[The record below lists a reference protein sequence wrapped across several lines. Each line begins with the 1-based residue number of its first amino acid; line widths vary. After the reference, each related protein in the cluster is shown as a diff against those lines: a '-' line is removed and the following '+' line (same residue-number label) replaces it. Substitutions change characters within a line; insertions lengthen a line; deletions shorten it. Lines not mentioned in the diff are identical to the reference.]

1 MKNTEFRQRMLA
13 LICLLMIGVGTAWS
27 QMNVKGKVITPSG
40 EAIIGANVLEKGTS
54 NGVITDLD
62 GNFSLKV
69 ENGAILVFSYIGYT
83 PQELKA
89 KASMEVVLEE
99 DTELL
104 DEVVVVGYGVQKKSD
119 VTGAISKV
127 GTGDIKSRSI
137 TTVQQALQGKTSGV
151 QILSTSAA
159 PGASQTV
166 RIRGYSSNYS
176 SDPLYVVDGLRVS
189 DISNIDPNDIESMEV
204 LKDAASAAIYGA
216 EAGNGVILI
225 TTKRAKQGDNGTI
238 SYDFQFT
245 LQDLVRIPKVMNA
258 SQYIDYMVEG
268 NWYDQAFI
276 DNFYDG
282 KTDTNWAKEMF
293 ETSLMQKHNLSFQKA
308 TEKSNLYVSA
318 TYLGNDGIVKG
329 DKDKY
334 TRLTS
339 SVNADATIKEWLKI
353 GTNTSISYSKVQ
365 SVASLIDACLTMDP
379 LTPVSYDANSLT
391 ATMKNAL
398 NNGKKLLQDS
408 GTENYWAISDFS
420 YAANPFITR
429 DASKSYNKNIN
440 LRSTFYA
447 TLSPVKGL
455 DITTRFGF
463 NLSSNYNYSFN
474 QIYYANASTESTTN
488 DVSNTS
494 ALVTYYQWE
503 NFANYVKSI
512 GQHTIGGMVGMSYSD
527 SNNNGL
533 SASANAVKKDNPLFY
548 YLNYA
553 ADDAAK
559 TVGGTEITS
568 RKYSYFAR
576 LNYSYANRYIAQ
588 VSFRAD
594 AADLAVLPDNKRW
607 GYFPSA
613 SLGWVTSE
621 ENWFPKSRT
630 LSFLK
635 VRGSWGQN
643 GSIANLNNY
652 MWNNAIASSV
662 SYPTTNDI
670 NYSIGSLPSTLGNK
684 NLKWET
690 SEQLDFGVD
699 LRMFN
704 DRLAMT
710 ADYYVKKTKDLI
722 ISNVTPSLTA
732 GNAASPVNAGNVTNK
747 GFEFEVSYKD
757 NIGDFSYNV
766 SANIATV
773 KNKVTYLDPTVA
785 RVPGYMALSM
795 QGFTSFEKGFPVW
808 YFRGYKFK
816 GVDEQTGDP
825 IFEDINKNGSFDS
838 ADVTMIGSAI
848 PDFTY
853 GVTLNLAYKGFD
865 FTLFGS
871 GSQGNDVFNG
881 LVKMDRSG
889 GNRMQYYYNNR
900 WTKTRT
906 NASAPRPNCNNEQ
919 QYFTS
924 SAAIFDG
931 SYFKIKQLQL
941 GYTLPTKFISKLM
954 LKNARI
960 YVSLDDFFC
969 FTSYPG
975 FDPEVA
981 SSGTTSTNGVD
992 NGNYPTSKKVVL
1004 GLNITF

>member
-1 MKNTEFRQRMLA
+1 MKNTEFTRK
-13 LICLLMIGVGTAWS
+13 LLMIVCVLLTGVGTAWS
-27 QMNVKGKVITPSG
+27 QMQVKGIVVTTSG
-40 EAIIGANVLEKGTS
+40 ETIIGANVLEKGTT

-62 GNFSLKV
+62 GNFSLTV
-69 ENGAILVFSYIGYT
+69 EEGAVLVFSYIGYVTQEQKAT
-83 PQELKA
+83 PTMKIILH
-89 KASMEVVLEE
+89 E
-99 DTELL
+99 DNEML

-159 PGASQTV
+159 PGASQTI

-216 EAGNGVILI
+216 EAGNGVLLI
-225 TTKRAKQGDNGTI
+225 TTKRAKQGDSGTI

-245 LQDLVRIPKVMNA
+245 LQDLVRVPKVMNA
-258 SQYIDYMVEG
+258 SQYIDYMMEG
-268 NWYDQAFI
+268 KWYDEAFI
-276 DNFYDG
+276 NNFYDG
-282 KTDTNWAKEMF
+282 STDTNWAKEMF

-329 DKDKY
+329 NKDKY

-339 SVNADATIKEWLKI
+339 SINADATIKKWLKI
-353 GTNTSISYSKVQ
+353 GTNTSISYTKVQ
-365 SVASLIDACLTMDP
+365 NVASLIDACLTMDP
-379 LTPVSYDANSLT
+379 LTPASYSTNTLT
-391 ATMKNAL
+391 ATMQNAL

-408 GTENYWAISDFS
+408 ETGNYWAISDFS

-429 DASKSYNKNIN
+429 DASETYNKNIN

-447 TLSPVKGL
+447 TLSPIKGL
-455 DITTRFGF
+455 DITSRFGF

-488 DVSNTS
+488 DVSNSS

-503 NFANYVKSI
+503 NFANYVRTF
-512 GQHTIGGMVGMSYSD
+512 GLHTLGGMIGVSYSD
-527 SNNNGL
+527 SNNNSL
-533 SASANAVKKDNPLFY
+533 SASANAVKKNNPLFY
-548 YLNYA
+548 YLDYA

-588 VSFRAD
+588 ISFRAD

-613 SLGWVTSE
+613 SLGWVVSE
-621 ENWFPKSRT
+621 ESWFPQSRI

-635 VRGSWGQN
+635 LRGSWGQN

-652 MWNNAIASSV
+652 MWNNAIASTI
-662 SYPTTNDI
+662 SYPTTNDV
-670 NYSIGSLPSTLGNK
+670 NYNIGSLPSTLGNR

-690 SEQLDFGVD
+690 SEQYDFGVD

-704 DRLAMT
+704 DRLVVST
-710 ADYYVKKTKDLI
+710 DYYIKKTKDLI
-722 ISNVTPSLTA
+722 ISNVIPSLTA

-747 GFEFEVSYKD
+747 GFELEVSYKD
-757 NIGDFSYNV
+757 HIGDLNYNV

-773 KNKVTYLDPTVA
+773 KNRVTYLDPTVA
-785 RVPGYMALSM
+785 RIPGYMALSM
-795 QGFTSFEKGFPVW
+795 QGFTSFEKGYPVW

-825 IFEDINKNGSFDS
+825 LFEDINDNGSFDS

-853 GVTLNLAYKGFD
+853 GLTVNLAYKGFD

-889 GNRMQYYYNNR
+889 GNRMQYYYDNR
-900 WTKTRT
+900 WTATRI
-906 NASAPRPNCNNEQ
+906 NAVAPRPNCNNEQ
-919 QYFTS
+919 QYYTS

-941 GYTLPTKFISKLM
+941 GYTLPEKWVSKVA
-954 LKNARI
+954 LKNARV

-1004 GLNITF
+1004 GFNITF

>member
-1 MKNTEFRQRMLA
+1 MKNTEFGQRMFVFV
-13 LICLLMIGVGTAWS
+13 CLLVIGAGTAWS
-27 QMNVKGKVITPSG
+27 QLNVKGAVVTSSG
-40 EAIIGANVLEKGTS
+40 ETIIGANVLEKGTM
-54 NGVITDLD
+54 NGVITDLE
-62 GNFSLKV
+62 GNFSLTVK
-69 ENGAILVFSYIGYT
+69 EGATLVISYIGYVT
-83 PQELKA
+83 QEQKA
-89 KASMEVVLEE
+89 TSTMNVILLEDSE
-99 DTELL
+99 ML
-104 DEVVVVGYGVQKKSD
+104 DEVIVVGYGVQKKSD

-127 GTGDIKSRSI
+127 GAGEIKSRSI

-176 SDPLYVVDGLRVS
+176 SDPLYVVDGLRVN

-225 TTKRAKQGDNGTI
+225 STKKAKQGDNGTV

-245 LQDLVRIPKVMNA
+245 LQDLVRVPKVMNA
-258 SQYIDYMVEG
+258 SQYIGYMVEG
-268 NWYDQAFI
+268 NWYDQTFI

-282 KTDTNWAKEMF
+282 RTDTNWAKEMF

-329 DKDKY
+329 NKDKY

-339 SVNADATIKEWLKI
+339 SVNADATIKKWLKI
-353 GTNTSISYSKVQ
+353 GTNASVSYSKIQ

-379 LTPVSYDANSLT
+379 LTPVSYDANSIT
-391 ATMKNAL
+391 ATMQNAL
-398 NNGKKLLQDS
+398 TNGKKLLQDS
-408 GTENYWAISDFS
+408 NSGDYWAISDFS

-429 DASKSYNKNIN
+429 DASKNYTKNIN

-447 TLSPVKGL
+447 ILSPVKGL

-463 NLSSNYNYSFN
+463 NLSSNYDYSFN

-488 DVSNTS
+488 DVSNNS

-503 NFANYVKSI
+503 NFANYVKSF
-512 GQHTIGGMVGMSYSD
+512 GKHRIGGMVGMSYSD
-527 SNNNGL
+527 SNNNSL

-576 LNYSYANRYIAQ
+576 LNYSYADRYIAQ
-588 VSFRAD
+588 LSFRAD

-607 GYFPSA
+607 GYFPSV
-613 SLGWVTSE
+613 SLGWVASE
-621 ENWFPKSRT
+621 ENWFPQSST

-652 MWNNAIASSV
+652 MWNNAIASSI
-662 SYPTTNDI
+662 SYPTTNDV
-670 NYSIGSLPSTLGNK
+670 NYNIGSLPSTLGNR

-690 SEQLDFGVD
+690 SEQFDFGID

-710 ADYYVKKTKDLI
+710 ADYYVKKTEDLI
-722 ISNVTPSLTA
+722 ISNVSPSLTA
-732 GNAASPVNAGNVTNK
+732 GNVASPVNAGNVTNK
-747 GFEFEVSYKD
+747 GFEFELSYRD
-757 NIGDFSYNV
+757 NVGDFSYNV
-766 SANIATV
+766 SANLATV
-773 KNKVTYLDPTVA
+773 KNKVTYLDPTIA
-785 RVPGYMALSM
+785 RIPGYMALSM
-795 QGFTSFEKGFPVW
+795 QGFTSFEKGYPVW

-816 GVDEQTGDP
+816 EVDELTGDP
-825 IFEDINKNGSFDS
+825 IFEDINGNGSFDS

-889 GNRMQYYYNNR
+889 GNRMQYYYDNR
-900 WTKTRT
+900 WTSVHT

-941 GYTLPTKFISKLM
+941 GYTLPEKIISKVM
-954 LKNARI
+954 LKNARV

-981 SSGTTSTNGVD
+981 SSGTTSTNGID

>member
-1 MKNTEFRQRMLA
+1 MKNTEFKRKASVMF
-13 LICLLMIGVGTAWS
+13 CFLLLGIGIGWAQTE
-27 QMNVKGKVITPSG
+27 VKGKVIGSSG
-40 EAIIGANVLEKGTS
+40 EELIGVNVLEKGTT
-54 NGVITDLD
+54 NGVITDLR
-62 GNFSLKV
+62 GSFSIKV
-69 ENGAILVFSYIGYT
+69 DAGAVLVFSYIGYT
-83 PQELKA
+83 TVELEA
-89 KASMEVVLEE
+89 APDMQVVMTE
-99 DTELL
+99 DNELL

-127 GTGDIKSRSI
+127 GTGDIKTRSI

-159 PGASQTV
+159 PGASQTI

-225 TTKRAKQGDNGTI
+225 TTKRAKAGDTGTL
-238 SYDFQFT
+238 SYDFQMTF
-245 LQDLVRIPKVMNA
+245 QNLVRVPKVMNA
-258 SQYIDYMVEG
+258 AQYIDYMLEEG
-268 NWYDQAFI
+268 WYDQTFI

-282 KTDTNWAKEMF
+282 VTDTNWAEEMF
-293 ETSLMQKHNLSFQKA
+293 ETSFMQKHNLSFQKA
-308 TEKSNLYVSA
+308 TDKTNLYISA

-329 DKDKY
+329 DKDQY
-334 TRLTS
+334 TRITS
-339 SVNADATIKEWLKI
+339 TINADATIKKWLKI
-353 GTNTSISYSKVQ
+353 GTNTSVSYSKVQ

-391 ATMKNAL
+391 ATMQTAL
-398 NNGKKLLQDS
+398 NNGKRLLQD
-408 GTENYWAISDFS
+408 GKTGNYWAISDFS

-429 DASKSYNKNIN
+429 DASTAYNKNIN
-440 LRSTFYA
+440 LRSTFFA

-455 DITTRFGF
+455 DITSRFGYY
-463 NLSSNYNYSFN
+463 LSGLYNYSFQ

-488 DVSNTS
+488 NISNNSSLVS
-494 ALVTYYQWE
+494 YYQWE
-503 NFANYVKSI
+503 NFANYTRDF
-512 GQHTIGGMVGMSYSD
+512 GRHTLGAMVGISYSD
-527 SNNNGL
+527 SNDNGL
-533 SASANAVKKDNPLFY
+533 SASANALKKDNPLFH
-548 YLNYA
+548 YLDYA

-559 TVGGTEITS
+559 TVGGTETTS
-568 RKYSYFAR
+568 RKFSYFGR
-576 LNYSYANRYIAQ
+576 LNYSYADRYIAQ
-588 VSFRAD
+588 FSLRAD
-594 AADLAVLPDNKRW
+594 AADLSVLPADKRW

-613 SLGWVTSE
+613 SLGWVASE
-621 ENWFPKSRT
+621 ESWFPKSHT

-643 GSIANLNNY
+643 GSIANLSNY
-652 MWNNAIASSV
+652 MWNNAIASNI
-662 SYPTTNDI
+662 SYPTTGDVS
-670 NYSIGSLPSTLGNK
+670 YTVGSFPSTLGNR

-690 SEQLDFGVD
+690 SEQWDFGVD

-704 DRLAMT
+704 DRLSMT

-722 ISNVTPSLTA
+722 ISNVVPSLTA
-732 GNAASPVNAGNVTNK
+732 GNTASPVNAGNVENK
-747 GFEFEVSYKD
+747 GFEFEASWRD
-757 NIGDFSYNV
+757 NIGDFSYSV

-773 KNKVTYLDPTVA
+773 KNKVTYLDPTVE
-785 RVPGYMALSM
+785 RIPGYMALSM
-795 QGFTSFEKGFPVW
+795 QGFTSFEQGYPVW
-808 YFRGYKFK
+808 YFRGYKFT
-816 GVDEQTGDP
+816 GVDPATGDP
-825 IFEDINKNGSFDS
+825 TFADINQNGSFDS
-838 ADVTMIGSAI
+838 SDVTMIGSAI

-889 GNRMQYYYNNR
+889 GNRMQYYYDNR
-900 WTKTRT
+900 WTSTRT

-931 SYFKIKQLQL
+931 SYFKIKQMQL
-941 GYTLPTKFISKLM
+941 GYTLPEKWAKKVM
-954 LKNARI
+954 LKNARV

-981 SSGTTSTNGVD
+981 SSGTTSTNGID
-992 NGNYPTSKKVVL
+992 NGSYPTSKKVVL